1 MRSIHDLMN
10 LKGRSALITGGAGHI
25 GRAIT
30 LALAQA
36 GAKVAIADRHPQA
49 LADAAEQ
56 LRAAVPGAQVSC
68 HTVNLADEA
77 ATRALP
83 AQAAQACG
91 SLEVLVNCAAF
102 VGTSELKGWGVP
114 FEKQGTDAWRQAL
127 EVNVT
132 AAFEL
137 VQECLP
143 LFRASTHKASVINVA
158 SIYGLLG
165 PDWKLYEGT
174 QMANPAGYG
183 ASKGALI
190 QLTRY
195 LATTLGP
202 DVRVNSI
209 SPGGVARNQD
219 PLFVNRYEARTPL
232 ARMAVEE
239 DFMGAALYL
248 ASDLSA
254 YVTGQDIAVDGGWSA
269 W

>member
-1 MRSIHDLMN
+1 MRSIAQLMS
-10 LKGRSALITGGAGHI
+10 LSGRSALVTGGAGHL
-25 GRAIT
+25 GRAISE
-30 LALAQA
+30 ALLEA
-36 GAKVAIADRHPQA
+36 GANVA
-49 LADAAEQ
+49 LADRSPEMLKLAAES
-56 LRAAVPGAQVSC
+56 LTRDFPNAKISAHVVD
-68 HTVNLADEA
+68 LAEEA
-77 ATRALP
+77 ATRSLPGMAHSAL
-83 AQAAQACG
+83 G
-91 SLEVLVNCAAF
+91 SLEILVNCAAF

-114 FEKQGTDAWRQAL
+114 FAQQATVAWRQAL

-137 VQECLP
+137 TQECLP
-143 LFRASTHKASVINVA
+143 FFAQSEVKASIINVA

-165 PDWKLYEGT
+165 PDWALYEGT

-202 DVRVNSI
+202 EIRVNSI

-219 PLFVNRYEARTPL
+219 PKFVGRYEARTPL
-232 ARMAVEE
+232 RRMAIEE
-239 DFMGAALYL
+239 DFKGAALYL
-248 ASDLSA
+248 ASDLSS